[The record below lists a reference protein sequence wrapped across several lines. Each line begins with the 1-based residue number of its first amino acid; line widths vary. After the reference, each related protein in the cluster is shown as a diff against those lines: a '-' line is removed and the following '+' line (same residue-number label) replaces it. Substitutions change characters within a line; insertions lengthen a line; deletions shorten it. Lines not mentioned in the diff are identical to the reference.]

1 MYHYIEKFN
10 PKLKYFSYLDVKNFE
25 KQVSYFK
32 RKYEFFDCN
41 ELFNKNFEKKNF
53 SKKIFLTFDDGLMCH
68 YKYAFKILKKY
79 KINAIFY
86 IPSSPI
92 LEKKILPVHKIH
104 LILGKYGGEKAY
116 DYLKSIVLE
125 KNFLDEDKIKYFE
138 NKLYVNQKNNK
149 KTFFFKKILNYYID
163 EKKKTKIVDKI
174 FRHFFKNQETYYFDK
189 LYMKKKHIK
198 SLIDNNMVIGAHS
211 HSHRVLSNLNANDYK
226 KDILLS
232 LKFLKSF
239 DNKKTFSYP
248 YGGFHT
254 FNKKIQKFMEKK
266 KVSFSVNV
274 EPRDI
279 VYNDLLYRKQAL
291 PRYDCNKFLYGKIA
305 KV

>member
-25 KQVSYFK
+25 KQLKYFK
-32 RKYEFFDCN
+32 KKYIFFDCN
-41 ELFNKNFEKKNF
+41 DLFNKNFEKKNF

-68 YKYAFKILKKY
+68 YKYAFKILKKH

-86 IPSSPI
+86 IPSGPI

-104 LILGKYGGEKAY
+104 LILGKCGGEKAY
-116 DYLKSIVLE
+116 DYLKDIILE
-125 KNFLDEDKIKYFE
+125 KKFLDKDKIKYFE
-138 NKLYVNQKNNK
+138 KKLFVNQINYN
-149 KTFFFKKILNYYID
+149 KTFLFKKILNYYID
-163 EKKKTKIVDKI
+163 EKKKQKIVDKI
-174 FRHFFKNQETYYFDK
+174 FYHFFKNQEKYFFDK

-198 SLIDNNMVIGAHS
+198 TLLDSNMVIGAHS
-211 HSHRVLSNLNANDYK
+211 HSHRVLSNLNTQEYK

-254 FNKKIQKFMEKK
+254 FNKKIQKFMEKN

-279 VYNDLLYRKQAL
+279 VYKDLMHRKQAL
-291 PRYDCNKFLYGKIA
+291 PRYDCNKFIYGKIA